1 MRYYP
6 AQVFNKADEGE
17 QYSGFW
23 AVFVQENDLPA
34 VADGETMAA
43 LNAALEECLLA
54 NVESYFEDDRIFPEP
69 LPVTGEQIAVKL
81 PSIIE
86 AKILL
91 NNERLKRK
99 MKKAELARLAGF
111 TPTEMQRIL
120 TPRHGTKLDAIEQA
134 LNALGL
140 SFRLFVA

>member
-1 MRYYP
+1 MRFYP
-6 AQVFNKADEGE
+6 AYAIPETDEG
-17 QYSGFW
+17 YTGFW
-23 AVFVQENDLPA
+23 GRFVQNADLPA
-34 VADGETMAA
+34 TADGATVEA
-43 LNAALEECLLA
+43 LTQSLEECLIGL
-54 NVESYFEDDRIFPEP
+54 VEIYFEEDRIFPEP
-69 LPVTGEQIAVKL
+69 LPIVGEQIAVKL

-120 TPRHGTKLDAIEQA
+120 TPRYGTKLDAIEQA
-134 LNALGL
+134 LNALGV
-140 SFRLFVA
+140 SFRLFVS

>member
-1 MRYYP
+1 MRFYP

-17 QYSGFW
+17 QFSGYW
-23 AVFVQENDLPA
+23 AVFIQETELPA
-34 VADGETMAA
+34 VADGKTLEAVTE
-43 LNAALEECLLA
+43 ALEECLLA
-54 NVESYFEDDRIFPEP
+54 NVETYFDEDRIFPEP
-69 LPVTGEQIAVKL
+69 LPIVGEQIAIKL

-120 TPRHGTKLDAIEQA
+120 TPRYGTKLDAIEQA